1 MKLQFEKI
9 IIEAGQSWRF
19 FHYCWDSIE
28 LNWHCHPEYELV
40 LTCNSAG
47 TRFVGTHAESYR
59 DNDLVLVGPYLPHG
73 WQSQLSP
80 AGQTGQQHA
89 YVVQLP
95 AAWLEQWLQ
104 LNPALQ
110 PLLQLLSFAKAG
122 ACFSPAVVTS
132 VKPLILQLEQDDV
145 LTRQIRL
152 LQILALLSADE
163 QVQLLTVPD
172 SAEPEKISSQRKI
185 DKIINYINQNLTE
198 DLSATK
204 LAGIV
209 HMSTNH
215 LHRFFRQK
223 TEMTITQYVIQ
234 LRIERACDLLLKT
247 SWSVE
252 MIAGKCGFLSM
263 ANFNR
268 QFLKLKK
275 MTPRQ
280 YRQSDLRQIHQLALR
295 SGQLA

>member
-9 IIEAGQSWRF
+9 IIEPGQSWRF
-19 FHYCWDSIE
+19 FHYSWDSIE

-40 LTCNSAG
+40 LTCNSVG
-47 TRFVGTHAESYR
+47 TRFVGTSAGSYQ
-59 DNDLVLVGPYLPHG
+59 DDDLVLVGPYLPHG
-73 WQSQLSP
+73 WQSQPNRTLPS
-80 AGQTGQQHA
+80 GQQHA
-89 YVVQLP
+89 YVLQLP
-95 AAWLEQWLQ
+95 AVWLEQWLQ
-104 LNPALQ
+104 FNPALLKLQ
-110 PLLQLLSFAKAG
+110 QLLTFAKAG
-122 ACFSPAVVTS
+122 ACFSAAITTQ

-145 LTRQIRL
+145 IERQIRL
-152 LQILALLSADE
+152 LQILALLSGDE

-172 SAEPEKISSQRKI
+172 AAEPEKISCHRKI

-198 DLSATK
+198 ELSATK
-204 LAGIV
+204 LATIV

-234 LRIERACDLLLKT
+234 LRIERACEFLLKT

-280 YRQSDLRQIHQLALR
+280 YRQTDLRQLHQLALR
-295 SGQLA
+295 SGQLT

>member
-9 IIEAGQSWRF
+9 ITEPGQSWRF
-19 FHYCWDSIE
+19 YHYCWPAIE

-40 LTCNSAG
+40 LTCNSTG
-47 TRFVGTHAESYR
+47 NRFVGTSTETYQ
-59 DNDLVLVGPYLPHG
+59 DNDLVLLGPYLPHG
-73 WQSQLSP
+73 WQSQ
-80 AGQTGQQHA
+80 AAIDGVTGQHHA
-89 YVVQLP
+89 YVLQLP
-95 AAWLEQWLQ
+95 GLWLEQWLQ

-110 PLLQLLSFAKAG
+110 RLQKLLTLAKAG
-122 ACFSPAVVTS
+122 ACFSAEITAQ
-132 VKPLILQLEQDDV
+132 VKPLVLQLEQDDV
-145 LTRQIRL
+145 MTRQIRL
-152 LQILALLSADE
+152 LQILVLLSQDE
-163 QVQLLTVPD
+163 QVQRLTVPD
-172 SAEPEKISSQRKI
+172 NIEPDKISSQRKI
-185 DKIINYINQNLTE
+185 DKIINYIHQNLME
-198 DLSATK
+198 DLSAAK

-234 LRIERACDLLLKT
+234 LRIERACDHLLKT

-252 MIAGKCGFLSM
+252 MIAGKCGFFSM

-280 YRQSDLRQIHQLALR
+280 YRQSDLRQLHQLALR
-295 SGQLA
+295 GNQTI